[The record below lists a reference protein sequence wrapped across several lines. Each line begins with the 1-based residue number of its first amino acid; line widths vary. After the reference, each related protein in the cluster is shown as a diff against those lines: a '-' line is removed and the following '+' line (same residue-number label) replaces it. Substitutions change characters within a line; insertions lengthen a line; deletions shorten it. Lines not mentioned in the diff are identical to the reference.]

1 MGGGVLRRILFLD
14 KRVTGGEALPFAN
27 LCLRLGSGLWEDVML
42 DTDVSEYGNTVEAKS
57 ITEMLS

>member
-1 MGGGVLRRILFLD
+1 MEKHCL
-14 KRVTGGEALPFAN
+14 FAN

-42 DTDVSEYGNTVEAKS
+42 DTDVSECGNTVEAKS